1 MYWLILIFLIIVYSY
16 FHIKKCKNF
25 YKNKGIEPGNL
36 LPIFGDNFKMMFRLE
51 NLAEYIS
58 RTYSRE
64 PGKRVYAVNN
74 MGNNYL
80 GIKDPELIKQITVK
94 DFDHFTDHLQF
105 LETDLDPLWSKNLVA
120 LTGKKWRDM
129 RTTLSPA
136 FTSSKM
142 KLMFTLIQ
150 DASKTFVGH
159 FEKQHQD
166 VLEVEFKDVFTR
178 FTNDVIATTAFGI
191 KVDSLA
197 ERNNTFYLMGKEA
210 TNFTSYL
217 LLIKFMILSIM
228 PTVAKIFKL
237 GVFSQSVATFFRS
250 TIKETIEV
258 REKNNIVRPDM
269 INLLME
275 ARKGNQ
281 IDDDDN
287 VTDTSFASVEE
298 SLTAKQK
305 EVKQQLTDDDITAQA
320 LIFFL
325 GGFDSVSNL
334 MCFTAYEL
342 AANPDIQDMVRK
354 EVLNT
359 VEEANGEI
367 TYEGVMKMKYLDM
380 VISESLRK
388 WPNAPQTDRLCIKQY
403 TIEPASPDEKPITLE
418 KGEPVW
424 IPIYALHRDPKYFP
438 NPEKFD
444 PERFSEENKS
454 KIVPYTYLPFGA
466 GPRNCIG
473 SRFAL
478 LEAKLVLCEL
488 LRKFQIVPTKKS
500 QIPLKFGIGS
510 FAFVPKGGFNFGF
523 KKL

>member
-1 MYWLILIFLIIVYSY
+1 MYWLIVIFLIIVYSY

-150 DASKTFVGH
+150 DASKTFVDH
-159 FEKQHQD
+159 FEKQNQD
-166 VLEVEFKDVFTR
+166 VVDVEFKDVFTR

-237 GVFSQSVATFFRS
+237 GVFSQSVAKFFRS

-275 ARKGNQ
+275 A
-281 IDDDDN
+281 
-287 VTDTSFASVEE
+287 SFASVEE
-298 SLTAKQK
+298 SLTAKVK

-354 EVLNT
+354 EVLDT

-403 TIEPASPDEKPITLE
+403 KIEPASPDEKPKTWE

-424 IPIYALHRDPKYFP
+424 IPIYALHRD
-438 NPEKFD
+438 PEKFD

-488 LRKFQIVPTKKS
+488 LRKFQILPTKKS
-500 QIPLKFGIGS
+500 QIPLKLGTGS
-510 FAFVPKGGFNFGF
+510 FASVPKGGFNFGF